1 MRDDLDSVGPRLSA
15 SGVRLAEKGI
25 AADYSASFVETVEAA
40 LRELEARQLSDLS
53 S

>member
-25 AADYSASFVETVEAA
+25 AANYWASFVETVEIG
-40 LRELEARQLSDLS
+40 LRELDAR
-53 S
+53 